1 MRSPKSLRTSV
12 RTYVVITA
20 LIAAM
25 TYLLHRFGLS
35 FDLDNIVL
43 LYLLPVLLSSVRW
56 GLKPAYY
63 AAVLGVLSF
72 DLFFIP
78 PVFSFSVADLRYL
91 ISFGVFLLVA
101 GLTAGLA
108 VKLKQQVQ
116 LAEQREAHTAILYA
130 LSKQLSAVATIDAV
144 SDTITRQIS
153 ESMGIEA
160 SIRLGGGASASDSP
174 LYYDVALRSEER
186 VYGLIRFRQHRDE
199 DGEFTIERRRLM
211 DAVGGLAAGAVARMK
226 LAEEAKIA
234 HLSAESERLRAA
246 VLDSVSHELR
256 TPLAAII
263 GAATGLIESEQLLSP
278 ADRTELLYTIRD
290 GALRMNRLVVNLLH
304 MVRLESG
311 MLRLNKNWCDI
322 EDLLGIALS
331 RVKEFQQRRNLRV
344 HIPEPAPLI
353 VGDEILLEQMLAN
366 IVSNALK
373 YSPDGSD
380 VELSVRTEN
389 DWLEIAVAD
398 GGISLTDEE
407 YGRIFEKFYRAGS
420 TRHIP
425 GTGLGLAICKGIAE
439 LHGGTITAGA
449 NAPAGTTITVRLPL
463 NGSPDESGHGPESQE
478 GEDSGNDASS

>member
-1 MRSPKSLRTSV
+1 MRGPQSLWTSV
-12 RTYVVITA
+12 RIYVFIAA

-25 TYLLHRFGLS
+25 TYFLHRFGLV

-56 GLKPAYY
+56 GLRPAYY

-78 PVFSFSVADLRYL
+78 PVLSFSVADLRYL

-108 VKLKQQVQ
+108 VKLKQQVH

-130 LSKQLSAVATIDAV
+130 LSKQLGAVSTIDDLSATIA
-144 SDTITRQIS
+144 RQIS
-153 ESMGIEA
+153 ASMGIEA
-160 SIRLGGGASASDSP
+160 SIHLDDEAAASDGP
-174 LYYDVALRSEER
+174 LSYDVLLRSEDR
-186 VYGLIRFRQHRDE
+186 GYGLIQFRRRSDE

-211 DAVGGLAAGAVARMK
+211 DAVGGLAAGAVARIK

-234 HLSAESERLRAA
+234 HLTAESERLRAA

-263 GAATGLIESEQLLSP
+263 GAATGLIESEQLLSS

-311 MLRLNKNWCDI
+311 MLRLNKTWCDI

-331 RVKEFQQRRNLRV
+331 RVKEFQQRRSLRV
-344 HIPEPAPLI
+344 HISEPAPLI

-366 IVSNALK
+366 IVSNAFK

-380 VELSVRTEN
+380 VALSVKTEN

-398 GGISLTDEE
+398 NGIRLTDEE
-407 YGRIFEKFYRAGS
+407 YDRIFEKFYRAGS

-449 NAPAGTTITVRLPL
+449 NASAGTTITVRLPL
-463 NGSPDESGHGPESQE
+463 NGSPKQKRLRRP
-478 GEDSGNDASS
+478 